1 MHLQL
6 SDTSPA
12 IDQANYFGL
21 GFFWCLQADFIWN
34 FIWSLLKKEISKKCQ
49 LPPLIPLCVWE
60 SVYRPDFASSW
71 MVWAENGPKKGLR
84 GLNRMGVHPIVC
96 PTRAPVWQTSV
107 SSPASLTKFQG
118 VPCQEVGGVGA
129 AVHIWLHCVPSQSAT
144 ETTAWEAH
152 EEWALKGTKGSG
164 GSDGLCQNP
173 SFTPRS
179 YLPIQPKWTLQYFAS
194 RINRSLVVVLLS
206 SISMSCIKPGS
217 LSRASAAG
225 VTPVTGRRGYQGLS
239 FPNQPLPSLLTLFKA
254 LSWQNFSLLLLP
266 NIFLG
271 WILSSGT
278 FLTGGSGQI
287 CTNKFSHLIQ
297 MGEKPKLK

>member
-1 MHLQL
+1 M
-6 SDTSPA
+6 
-12 IDQANYFGL
+12 
-21 GFFWCLQADFIWN
+21 
-34 FIWSLLKKEISKKCQ
+34 
-49 LPPLIPLCVWE
+49 WE

-71 MVWAENGPKKGLR
+71 MVSTENGLKKGWR
-84 GLNRMGVHPIVC
+84 GLNRMIVC
-96 PTRAPVWQTSV
+96 QTRASVWQTSV
-107 SSPASLTKFQG
+107 SWTASLTKFQG

-129 AVHIWLHCVPSQSAT
+129 VHIWLHWVPLQSAT
-144 ETTAWEAH
+144 QINAWEAH
-152 EEWALKGTKGSG
+152 EEWALKGTKESG

-217 LSRASAAG
+217 LSHASAAG

-254 LSWQNFSLLLLP
+254 LSRQNFSLLLLP

-287 CTNKFSHLIQ
+287 CTNEFSHLIE
-297 MGEKPKLK
+297 MGEKPTLK